1 MAKTL
6 SEAPL
11 TTRNAREKLAVGLHW
26 RGIDPETH
34 LGYRKGKRGGV
45 WLVRWRNGAG
55 YRQERLGTADDA
67 LAEGTL
73 AYSNAVKAARE
84 RVEAARREAK
94 AVADGPV
101 ETVRTAVLAYMAS
114 RDKRESEHKGR
125 IVRSD
130 ATHRLERY
138 VLGREVRGNRKAVPA
153 APLADIAL
161 HDLHEAA
168 LQTWRDGLPADLK
181 GATRQRLINDLKA
194 ALNSAVSAHRRKL
207 PVTLPSVIQHGLKA
221 DGNNADH
228 SEAVARDSQILADA
242 VVGSIIAAAGAVDAA
257 KGLEGD
263 FHRLIIVLAATGAR
277 FSQVTR
283 IRVSDVQRAA
293 GRIMVPTSRKGRG
306 GGKSSYTPVPVGR
319 DVLDA
324 LLSATTGRP
333 ADTFLLERWRFEQ
346 RGGIAWHKTERGPWG
361 VPVEIV
367 RHWAAIRREVGLAA
381 EVVPYALRH
390 SSIVRGIRAG
400 LPIRL
405 VAALHDT
412 STAMIERHY
421 GRWIAGGLEEMAAAA
436 VVPLMPAGGGNMIR
450 IANLR

>member
-6 SEAPL
+6 SEAPI

-34 LGYRKGKRGGV
+34 LGYRRGKRGGV

-73 AYSNAVKAARE
+73 TYADAVKAARE

-101 ETVRTAVLAYMAS
+101 QTVRSAVLAYMAS
-114 RDKRESEHKGR
+114 RDARDSARKGR
-125 IVRSD
+125 EVRSD

-138 VLGREVRGNRKAVPA
+138 VIGKGARGNRKAIPA
-153 APLADIAL
+153 APFADVAL
-161 HDLHEAA
+161 HELTETVLKA
-168 LQTWRDGLPADLK
+168 WRNGLPSGLK
-181 GATRQRLINDLKA
+181 MATRQRLINDLKA
-194 ALNSAVSAHRRKL
+194 ALNNAASAHRGKL
-207 PVTLPSVIQHGLKA
+207 PTTLPGVIQHGLKI
-221 DGNNADH
+221 DGSNAEQ
-228 SEAVARDSQILADA
+228 SEPVARDSQILSDST
-242 VVGSIIAAAGAVDAA
+242 VGRVIAAAQAVDAA
-257 KGLEGD
+257 KELEGD
-263 FHRLIIVLAATGAR
+263 FHRLVVVLAATGAR
-277 FSQVTR
+277 FSQVAR
-283 IRVSDVQRAA
+283 LRVGDVQRAA
-293 GRIMVPTSRKGRG
+293 SRIMVPTSRKGRG
-306 GGKSSYTPVPVGR
+306 GGKSSHTPVPVGR

-324 LLSATTGRP
+324 LLPATTGRS
-333 ADTFLLERWRFEQ
+333 ADAFLLERWRFEQ
-346 RGGIAWHKTERGPWG
+346 RGGIAWHRTERGPWG
-361 VPVEIV
+361 VPAEIV
-367 RHWAAIRREVGLAA
+367 RHWAAIRGEVGLGAD
-381 EVVPYALRH
+381 VVPYALRH

-421 GRWIAGGLEEMAAAA
+421 GRWIADGLEEMAAAA
-436 VVPLMPAGGGNMIR
+436 VVPLMPADDVKVIR
-450 IANLR
+450 IAT